1 MAASKLNGS
10 EAVLDRYTQ
19 WRRFDTVATG
29 AMMDGMNRLFANTN
43 PVLTLLR
50 RAGLLA
56 VNRMGGLKSV
66 FVSEAAGISGN
77 LPRLLRG
84 ERV

>member
-1 MAASKLNGS
+1 
-10 EAVLDRYTQ
+10 
-19 WRRFDTVATG
+19 
-29 AMMDGMNRLFANTN
+29 MDGMNRLFANTN

-50 RAGLLA
+50 RAGLMA
-56 VNRMGGLKSV
+56 VNRLGGLKSV
-66 FVSEAAGISGN
+66 FVTEAAGISGN